1 MTDEMTSGGS
11 GSITKITLGYCS
23 AEKKVF
29 LHATT
34 LEGETFSMWLKMPL
48 ARKLSAHLS
57 KHGFCSDSID
67 IDAREDSRQSLGH
80 SKERPVQIT
89 PSSPVC
95 EIQSIDV
102 SLTPE
107 LTTLIFRISEP
118 ERHYSICMAKRD
130 VESWLGGLA
139 SSIAEDAHLSD
150 ENQAFRSLGGQSHR
164 VLH

>member
-11 GSITKITLGYCS
+11 GSIIKITLGYCS

-48 ARKLSAHLS
+48 AGKLAAHLS

-67 IDAREDSRQSLGH
+67 IDAREGSRQSRDH

-102 SLTPE
+102 SLTAE

-130 VESWLGGLA
+130 VESC
-139 SSIAEDAHLSD
+139 S
-150 ENQAFRSLGGQSHR
+150 
-164 VLH
+164 